1 MLLMKRKVH
10 IVFFMMFFAIFLNG
24 CDMFSNFNS
33 TTTTTTSTTE
43 TTTSDSLTTTESDV
57 TNSSSTDMTTST
69 EVTTNTSG
77 EMTTTTQQTTST
89 TTETQQTTTT
99 GSSVTTTS
107 GSTTNQQTTTAPTT
121 TQQTTTTLEP
131 TTTVSYTYQV
141 TTTSTT
147 TEQTTAEEEF
157 LITFHSEEGSDVDSM
172 YYTVSSSFVLP
183 ESQREYYFFRGWYL
197 DSNYSGNPI
206 TEIIPG
212 MMGDM
217 VLYAKWEEDYS
228 YFILNFLGDFL
239 VIPEHCLYVE
249 GEEVRIIQEHVDD
262 FMEVIGEF
270 YFDSSSIDLY
280 AIFQN
285 MFTSGLEPF
294 ESDIIYA
301 TFSKYLIDMS
311 NDYELPYY
319 SFNGEVIR
327 YVDPVDMVEYI
338 AVDEIVKLYNAYN
351 ILGYTNFER
360 FLDDLFRA
368 DFNLGL
374 DLESMFSSAISH
386 YAFSQVLLSLRNYNV
401 LLIPRYDMDMNP
413 IIITYGE
420 GDTLTEY
427 LALSEIEIIID
438 VMRMLGVTQL
448 DTFSGDVYLD
458 GLTDEDIN
466 LILSSV
472 VMHVSISQQIF
483 DSYVLKDF
491 EPDSII
497 ETYPSNDGEIKVIV
511 KEEIL
516 RFARA
521 CVINGTHGF
530 YYADFN
536 VYDMMN
542 LSTSDQQ
549 EMLSSVIVRYS
560 ITPQLEDI
568 AETISYP
575 LSADNYD
582 ELSTDNCL
590 NISTIIEILEAYSEF
605 LQ

>member
-1 MLLMKRKVH
+1 MLMKRKVF
-10 IVFFMMFFAIFLNG
+10 IVFVIMFFVIFLSG
-24 CDMFSNFNS
+24 CDMFGNFNS
-33 TTTTTTSTTE
+33 TTTTSSSTTI

-57 TNSSSTDMTTST
+57 TDSSSSDLTTTT
-69 EVTTNTSG
+69 EVTTDTSA
-77 EMTTTTQQTTST
+77 EVTTTTDQTTST

-99 GSSVTTTS
+99 GSTVTTTS
-107 GSTTNQQTTTAPTT
+107 GSTTNQQTTTESTT

-131 TTTVSYTYQV
+131 TTTVTFTYQV
-141 TTTSTT
+141 TTTSITT
-147 TEQTTAEEEF
+147 GQTTAEEEF
-157 LITFHSEEGSDVDSM
+157 LITFNSEEGSEVDSM

-183 ESQREYYFFRGWYL
+183 ESEREYYFFRGWYL

-217 VLYAKWEEDYS
+217 VLYAKWEQDYS

-262 FMEVIGEF
+262 FMEVFGEF
-270 YFDSSSIDLY
+270 YFDSSSIDFY
-280 AIFQN
+280 TIFQN
-285 MFTSGLEPF
+285 IFTSGLEAL

-311 NDYELPYY
+311 NEYELPYY
-319 SFNGEVIR
+319 SVDGDVVR
-327 YVDPVDMVEYI
+327 YVDQVDMVEYI
-338 AVDEIVKLYNAYN
+338 AVEEIIRLSEVYS
-351 ILGYTNFER
+351 ILGYDLNDN
-360 FLDDLFRA
+360 LIDDLYNGN
-368 DFNLGL
+368 FNLEMYLGNIL
-374 DLESMFSSAISH
+374 SSAIVH
-386 YAFSQVLLSLRNYNV
+386 HAFSQIILKLQDYNV
-401 LLIPRYDMDMNP
+401 LLIPSYDMDMNP
-413 IIITYGE
+413 IIITHGE

-427 LALSEIEIIID
+427 LALSEIEAIIEA
-438 VMRMLGVTQL
+438 MRMLGVTQL
-448 DTFSGDVYLD
+448 ETFSGDVYLD
-458 GLTDEDIN
+458 GLSDEDFN
-466 LILSSV
+466 KILDSV

-483 DSYVLKDF
+483 DSYVLGDN

-497 ETYPSNDGEIKVIV
+497 ETYPSNNGEIKVIT

-521 CVINGTHGF
+521 CVTNGIHGF

-549 EMLSSVIVRYS
+549 VVLSSVIVRYS
-560 ITPQLEDI
+560 ITSQLEDL
-568 AETISYP
+568 AEIISYP